1 MPFPLA
7 DLNAI
12 VTATLRERSKELA
25 DTMTAHNILLE
36 RMTMSVKYQHW
47 TLRDTIADVVDWK
60 LAKDLKI
67 FEYWQE

>member
-1 MPFPLA
+1 MTTPLA

-12 VTATLRERSKELA
+12 VTATLRSRSKELA
-25 DTMTAHNILLE
+25 DTLMAHNILLE
-36 RMTMSVKYQHW
+36 RMTMSVKYRNW

-60 LAKDLKI
+60 MAKDSKI